1 MGAPVPCRHTRHLVP
16 SSAIPHGQLGPRGRR
31 HAGELGA
38 AASHHASVA
47 PLLPPP
53 PNPTSLTRTAG
64 LPAVGVRRRVRP
76 RQAHGAPQRH
86 TGRPGGHR
94 RAVLC
99 HVIHPGLH
107 RPDGHVPPWL
117 HSRHSQHPARLLRLP
132 GPAPGGLVQSQRVC
146 GARSDA
152 RQRHLWRQPC
162 TGAAPV
168 AIPIT
173 SGGVA
178 SAGNA
183 TPNTSGCVASASG
196 SPAPAPGPVGSRRP
210 CHLAC
215 TSPTTP
221 CQPCL
226 AGPASPELQR
236 SARQRQPRPIQ
247 PSDQLAA
254 TAQGVSGSRV
264 SAYP

>member
-1 MGAPVPCRHTRHLVP
+1 MHLSLVDTPGIWYLPLQYRMGNWAPEAGDTLVSWEP
-16 SSAIPHGQLGPRGRR
+16 PPATALRWLLSSL
-31 HAGELGA
+31 
-38 AASHHASVA
+38 
-47 PLLPPP
+47 LLPTQPHSPAPQACQLWECDGGCDPAKPTAP
-53 PNPTSLTRTAG
+53 PNPTLDDLVGTGVLSFATSYTQGFTAQMDMFRPGSTAATANIQLDCSDCLG
-64 LPAVGVRRRVRP
+64 LHLAGWSNPNAYVAPAVMPVNGTF
-76 RQAHGAPQRH
+76 GASPA
-86 TGRPGGHR
+86 P
-94 RAVLC
+94 
-99 HVIHPGLH
+99 
-107 RPDGHVPPWL
+107 VPPP
-117 HSRHSQHPARLLRLP
+117 SPSPSPA
-132 GPAPGGLVQSQRVC
+132 
-146 GARSDA
+146 
-152 RQRHLWRQPC
+152 
-162 TGAAPV
+162 
-168 AIPIT
+168 
-173 SGGVA
+173 VA
-178 SAGNA
+178 SPPPAMPPP
-183 TPNTSGCVASASG
+183 TPVVASPPASG